1 MSVSVRL
8 SKEEEKLL
16 KQYAELHGISVSEVI
31 REAIFDKIE
40 DEFDMSVAE
49 KALHEYR
56 TNPKTLS
63 LEEVI
68 QLSKKK

>member
-8 SKEEEKLL
+8 NKEEEKLL
-16 KQYAELHGISVSEVI
+16 KQYATLHGISVSEVI

-40 DEFDMSVAE
+40 DEFDMEVAE

-56 TNPKTLS
+56 TNPQTLS

>member
-8 SKEEEKLL
+8 NKEEEKLL
-16 KQYAELHGISVSEVI
+16 KQYADLHGISVSEVI

-40 DEFDMSVAE
+40 NEFDMSVAE
-49 KALHEYR
+49 NALHEYR
-56 TNPKTLS
+56 KNPVTYT

-68 QLSKKK
+68 KVIKKK

>member
-8 SKEEEKLL
+8 NKEEEKLL
-16 KQYAELHGISVSEVI
+16 KQYADLHGISVSEVI

-56 TNPKTLS
+56 KNSKTYT

-68 QLSKKK
+68 QVTKKK

>member
-8 SKEEEKLL
+8 NKEEEKLL
-16 KQYAELHGISVSEVI
+16 KQYATLHGISVSEVI

-40 DEFDMSVAE
+40 DEFDMAVAE

-56 TNPKTLS
+56 TNPQTLS